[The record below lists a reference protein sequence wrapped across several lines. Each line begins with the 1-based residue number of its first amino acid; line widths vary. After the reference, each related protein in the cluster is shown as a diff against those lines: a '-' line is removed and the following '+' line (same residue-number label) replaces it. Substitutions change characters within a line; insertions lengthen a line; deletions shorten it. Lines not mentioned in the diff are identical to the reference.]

1 MLTVRIGKKKSY
13 KCPLDEGL
21 IQEVSLEDAEKTLD
35 SKNTIKMLKAFNFD
49 NKREPTEGLE
59 FLTKRLKDGIYRM
72 IPRDIEESQKGA
84 SLLWILRYLRTEE
97 GRRTFLGKILGL
109 TFGERPPQGND
120 AGDFIDS
127 VLAPGV
133 SLASVKPSLETFF
146 QWQRLMEPNDL
157 NRIGS
162 FEELENVVNQAK
174 ESIEAEKEKKLAKN
188 VPEGA
193 EFFLGDFKYD
203 EEGNVARD
211 EDRSPLF
218 KDVDGWV
225 IAAIHNKGAA
235 CLFGKNTEWC
245 TAAPGLDYFDR
256 VYYGGRDDP
265 LFFFEDPSGDR
276 YQFSYGQKEFMDVD
290 DRRVT
295 GDEFNRLHNKL
306 KDVLSAKGLEDRF
319 SIVFE
324 HEEFDVD
331 AAAEELVKEVDDF
344 IEPGFKDLIDIDIQ
358 VDSYDDEYDMVSA
371 TINTRFPI
379 PRLGNE
385 NDDLSKYGAE
395 EIVGALQSLDSDW
408 PIGYMEDY
416 GGFDEAEGVQANI
429 SEFNTGIGIS
439 GWRSFSV
446 SNEEQM
452 GEVREWFRD
461 SINTI
466 EYKYNEAARE
476 IMNILQREELV
487 EKTEFDSYVS
497 ADEEDET
504 EKEDFEESFNNVLVE
519 GDTDTGVIEFTLFF
533 DAPSNLGSKAA
544 NYRIGK
550 EEEKKIFKAANEMLS
565 SQLQKQPSLP
575 GMEPEMSTEEI
586 IDIASSY
593 ADNVMGM
600 MKIAPNRILVDW
612 NMDTTKLNE
621 AQMRYFTKFMR
632 LVDSNSD
639 FYKKA
644 LSKATQEEVS
654 TNPKFQ
660 KLDLKESKK
669 RINVIIGRK

>member
-72 IPRDIEESQKGA
+72 IPQDIEESQKGA

-174 ESIEAEKEKKLAKN
+174 DSIEAEKEKKLAKN
-188 VPEGA
+188 APEGA

-211 EDRSPLF
+211 KDRSPLF

-265 LFFFEDPSGDR
+265 LFFFEDSSGDR
-276 YQFSYGQKEFMDVD
+276 YQFSYGQNEFMDVD

-295 GDEFNRLHNKL
+295 GDEFDRLHDKL

-324 HEEFDVD
+324 HENFDVD
-331 AAAEELVKEVDDF
+331 AAIEELEKEVKDF
-344 IEPGFKDLIDIDIQ
+344 IEPEFKDLIDINL
-358 VDSYDDEYDMVSA
+358 SADDYEDEHTFVSS
-371 TINTRFPI
+371 TINTRFSI

-395 EIVGALQSLDSDW
+395 EIAGALQSLDSAW

-416 GGFDEAEGVQANI
+416 GGFDETEGVEANI
-429 SEFNTGIGIS
+429 SKFNTGIGIT
-439 GWRSFSV
+439 GWRTFSV
-446 SNEEQM
+446 SIEEHM
-452 GEVREWFRD
+452 SEIREWFRD
-461 SINTI
+461 SINAI

-476 IMNILQREELV
+476 ITNILQREGLV

-497 ADEEDET
+497 TDEEDET

-519 GDTDTGVIEFTLFF
+519 GDTDTGVIEFTLSF
-533 DAPSNLGSKAA
+533 DDPSNLGSKAA

-639 FYKKA
+639 LYKKA
-644 LSKATQEEVS
+644 LSKAAQEEIS